1 MTVTEPI
8 TLDEAKAHLRVEFAD
23 DDAYIS
29 ALITAAREYAEAFQN
44 RLIAARSYGEGET
57 TPEGETVELA
67 GAMERQAMLLL
78 IGHWYANREAVT
90 VGASGSEVPLA
101 ATELLYFNR
110 RWPV

>member
-8 TLDEAKAHLRVEFAD
+8 ALEEAKAHLRVEFSD

-29 ALITAAREYAEAFQN
+29 ALITAAREYVEAFQN
-44 RLIAARSYGEGET
+44 RLIAVRNYEEGEKAS
-57 TPEGETVELA
+57 EGERIEPA

-90 VGASGSEVPLA
+90 VGVSSSEVPIA
-101 ATELLYFNR
+101 ATDLLYFNR
-110 RWPV
+110 KWPV

>member
-8 TLDEAKAHLRVEFAD
+8 ALEEAKAHLRVEFND

-44 RLIAARSYGEGET
+44 RLIAARLYGEGET
-57 TPEGETVELA
+57 APEGETIEPA
-67 GAMERQAMLLL
+67 GAMERHAMLLL

-101 ATELLYFNR
+101 ATELLCFNR
-110 RWPV
+110 KWPV